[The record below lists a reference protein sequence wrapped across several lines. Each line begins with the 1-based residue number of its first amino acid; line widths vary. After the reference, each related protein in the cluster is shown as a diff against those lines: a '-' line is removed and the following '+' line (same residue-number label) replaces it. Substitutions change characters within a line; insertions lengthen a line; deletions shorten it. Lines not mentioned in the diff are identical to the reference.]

1 MGRQTGMGEIFSI
14 SAPWD
19 HQVTWPLH
27 LPLEA
32 SGEARLVRKV
42 GQGQD
47 VMKERMLEMVGL
59 PPLSINKE
67 AAAMMNPAT

>member
-1 MGRQTGMGEIFSI
+1 MGPASHLA
-14 SAPWD
+14 SY
-19 HQVTWPLH
+19 LH

-47 VMKERMLEMVGL
+47 AMKERMLEMAGL

-67 AAAMMNPAT
+67 AAAMMNLVI